1 MSQGSL
7 LVFPQIGV
15 TAVLSRLT
23 AVSRASR
30 AGLGVQEL
38 GRRKSVDYTF
48 YTGPVVLCAPRF
60 NLPGHI
66 GAVEGAEL

>member
-23 AVSRASR
+23 AVSRA
-30 AGLGVQEL
+30 GLGVQEL

-48 YTGPVVLCAPRF
+48 YTSPVALCAPRF